1 MGVFLCLW
9 YNNSIQNKLMKITKL
24 TWIYVIAALITLY
37 GIVTRQFIFLL
48 LSFPL
53 GIYYYTK
60 DNNKDNE

>member
-1 MGVFLCLW
+1 
-9 YNNSIQNKLMKITKL
+9 MKITKL

-60 DNNKDNE
+60 DNDKKS